1 MLSEAPVE
9 GYSMAGHEITDR
21 IADLIDE
28 EHRLRTG
35 ALHHG
40 GLTADDRVRL
50 KDLERQ
56 LDSALELLHR
66 RQALSVFDD
75 E

>member
-1 MLSEAPVE
+1 
-9 GYSMAGHEITDR
+9 MAGHEITDR

-28 EHRLRTG
+28 EHRLRSE

-40 GLTADDRVRL
+40 GLTPEQRVQL

-56 LDSALELLHR
+56 LDAAVELLHR
-66 RQALSVFDD
+66 RQALSAFDD
-75 E
+75 D

>member
-1 MLSEAPVE
+1 MP
-9 GYSMAGHEITDR
+9 GHEVTDR

-40 GLTADDRVRL
+40 GLTPAERLRL

-56 LDSALELLHR
+56 LDEAVDRLHR
-66 RQALSVFDD
+66 RQALSAFDD
-75 E
+75 D

>member
-1 MLSEAPVE
+1 MLAADKRGFP
-9 GYSMAGHEITDR
+9 MAGHEVTDR

-28 EHRLRTG
+28 EYRLRKG

-40 GLTADDRVRL
+40 GLTPPERLRL

-56 LDSALELLHR
+56 LDAAVDLLHR

-75 E
+75 D

>member
-1 MLSEAPVE
+1 
-9 GYSMAGHEITDR
+9 MAGHEITDR

-28 EHRLRTG
+28 EHRLRSG

-40 GLTADDRVRL
+40 GLTPDQRAQL

-56 LDSALELLHR
+56 LDAAVDLLHR
-66 RQALSVFDD
+66 RQALAAFDD

>member
-1 MLSEAPVE
+1 
-9 GYSMAGHEITDR
+9 MAGHEITDR

-28 EHRLRTG
+28 EYRLRTA

-40 GLTADDRVRL
+40 GLTPDERTRL
-50 KDLERQ
+50 KELERQ
-56 LDSALELLHR
+56 LDAAVAMLHR

-75 E
+75 D

>member
-1 MLSEAPVE
+1 
-9 GYSMAGHEITDR
+9 MAAHEITDR

-28 EHRLRTG
+28 EHQLRKG

-40 GLTADDRVRL
+40 GLTPAERLRL
-50 KDLERQ
+50 KELERQ
-56 LDSALELLHR
+56 LDVAVELLHR

-75 E
+75 D

>member
-1 MLSEAPVE
+1 
-9 GYSMAGHEITDR
+9 MAGHAITDR

-28 EHRLRTG
+28 EHRLRTD

-40 GLTADDRVRL
+40 GLTPDGRARL
-50 KDLERQ
+50 KELERQ
-56 LDSALELLHR
+56 LDTAVELLRR

-75 E
+75 D

>member
-1 MLSEAPVE
+1 
-9 GYSMAGHEITDR
+9 MAAREITDR

-40 GLTADDRVRL
+40 GLTPGERLRL

-56 LDSALELLHR
+56 LDAAVDLLHR

-75 E
+75 DRDGG

>member
-1 MLSEAPVE
+1 MS
-9 GYSMAGHEITDR
+9 GHEITDR

-56 LDSALELLHR
+56 LDAALDLLHR

>member
-1 MLSEAPVE
+1 
-9 GYSMAGHEITDR
+9 MAGHEITDR

-28 EHRLRTG
+28 EHRLRKG

-40 GLTADDRVRL
+40 GLTAEERFRL
-50 KDLERQ
+50 KDLEHQ
-56 LDSALELLHR
+56 LDAAVDLLHR

-75 E
+75 D

>member
-1 MLSEAPVE
+1 MS
-9 GYSMAGHEITDR
+9 GHEITDR

-28 EHRLRTG
+28 EHRLRSG

-40 GLTADDRVRL
+40 GLTPDQRVQL

-56 LDSALELLHR
+56 LDAAVELLHR
-66 RQALSVFDD
+66 RQALAAFDD
-75 E
+75 D

>member
-1 MLSEAPVE
+1 MS
-9 GYSMAGHEITDR
+9 GHEITDR

-28 EHRLRTG
+28 EHRMRTD

-40 GLTADDRVRL
+40 GLSPEQRDRL

-56 LDSALELLHR
+56 LDAAVGLLHR
-66 RQALSVFDD
+66 RQALAVFDD
-75 E
+75 D

>member
-1 MLSEAPVE
+1 
-9 GYSMAGHEITDR
+9 MAAHEITDR

-28 EHRLRTG
+28 EHQLRRG

-40 GLTADDRVRL
+40 GLTPDERVRL

-56 LDSALELLHR
+56 LDAAVELLHR
-66 RQALSVFDD
+66 RQALAVFDD
-75 E
+75 GFDGD

>member
-1 MLSEAPVE
+1 
-9 GYSMAGHEITDR
+9 MAGHEVTDR

-28 EHRLRTG
+28 EHRLRQG

-40 GLTADDRVRL
+40 GLTPDERLRL

-56 LDSALELLHR
+56 LDAAVDLLHR

-75 E
+75 D